1 MTHGRPW
8 NGEHSIML
16 NVTWRRFDQSAK
28 QLVVGHATMKY
39 LDVGLPTVHHL
50 YIVSNMLV
58 ASEWLGATENS
69 RHLIVSFIVL

>member
-1 MTHGRPW
+1 MASNTMFKLLSFFTFIIIMTHGRPW

-58 ASEWLGATENS
+58 ASD
-69 RHLIVSFIVL
+69 